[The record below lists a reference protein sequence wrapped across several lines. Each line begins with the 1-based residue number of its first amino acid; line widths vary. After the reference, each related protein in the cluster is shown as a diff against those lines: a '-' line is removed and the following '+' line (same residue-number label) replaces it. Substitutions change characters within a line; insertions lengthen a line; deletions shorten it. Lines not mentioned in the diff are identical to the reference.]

1 MPNVRP
7 AFEHLLGRFVD
18 LEIRRFGSSGAFLAE
33 AGSEPD
39 APTLLLLG
47 REIAEGAGVR
57 DRVSAFVYQDSEA
70 RPLATTTVPMLALG
84 EVAFLSVT
92 SLTDFGAFVD
102 WGLPKELLVPL
113 AAQTRELQVGE
124 RHPIGL
130 YLDDRGRLT
139 GTMRVTEMLGTRS
152 QGFEPDEWVDGEA
165 WRKDP
170 EIGVFVIV
178 ERACV
183 GLLPLDEPHT
193 LGRGDAA
200 SFRVTNI
207 LPDGKLELSLRAHAH
222 EQLEADAKHVLA
234 LLQRPGAPQLGD
246 NSPPEQVREAF
257 GLSKKA
263 FKRAV
268 GRLLKLGAVE
278 ITARGYVKPRF
289 GAMTGARPDTALS
302 EPEPAHGRTSNAAPA
317 RLASDPRRGH
327 DR

>member
-1 MPNVRP
+1 MSFGYP
-7 AFEHLLGRFVD
+7 ALPLAGCEDMFRSSAAVLTTRNPFQHLLGHFAD
-18 LEIRRFGSSGAFLAE
+18 FELRRFGNSGAFLAE

-47 REIAEGAGVR
+47 REIAEGAAEG
-57 DRVSAFVYQDSEA
+57 DLVSAFVYQDSEA
-70 RPLATTTVPMLALG
+70 RPLATTTTPKLALG
-84 EVAFLSVT
+84 EVAFLRVT
-92 SLTDFGAFVD
+92 SLTAFGAFVD

-152 QGFEPDEWVDGEA
+152 QGFEQDQWVNGEA

-178 ERACV
+178 ERAFV
-183 GLLPLDEPHT
+183 GLLPVDEPHT
-193 LGRGDAA
+193 LARGDAA

-207 LPDGKLELSLRAHAH
+207 LPDGKMELSLRAHAH
-222 EQLEADAKHVLA
+222 EQLADDAEHVLV
-234 LLQRPGAPQLGD
+234 LLQRPGAPQVGD
-246 NSPPEQVREAF
+246 SSSPDQLRDLF

-268 GRLLKLGAVE
+268 GRLLKQAAVE
-278 ITARGYVKPRF
+278 ITPQGYVKPLPAKTS
-289 GAMTGARPDTALS
+289 GASSTAK
-302 EPEPAHGRTSNAAPA
+302 SN
-317 RLASDPRRGH
+317 R
-327 DR
+327 